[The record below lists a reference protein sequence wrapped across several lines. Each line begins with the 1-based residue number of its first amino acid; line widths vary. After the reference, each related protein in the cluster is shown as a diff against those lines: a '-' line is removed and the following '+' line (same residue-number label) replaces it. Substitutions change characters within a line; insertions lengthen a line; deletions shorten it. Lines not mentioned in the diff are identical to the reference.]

1 MRDKGNMFVRFLV
14 IVALI
19 LVAAAAGYG
28 LGQSTEQSS
37 EPTDSA
43 DSLSE
48 PDFTS
53 RLRETLQAH
62 PEFVI
67 EALRAME
74 ERNAPTALRSA
85 QSIQDA
91 ADLLDMAELPIRMIG
106 NGRNSV
112 TIYEFLDYQCGWCR
126 RMHETL
132 TDSRESLRI
141 VVVDFPILGPVSER
155 AARLSLAVSQSAP
168 ERYETFHH
176 DLMSL
181 PLSLKVLD
189 DLLFEHGLDAEQ
201 INALAD
207 STETS
212 AIIARN
218 HKIAQS
224 LGIQGTPAMI
234 IGSHLQRGALQPE
247 SLAEL
252 IAQARAQ

>member
-14 IVALI
+14 VVALM
-19 LVAAAAGYG
+19 LVAVAAGYG
-28 LGQSTEQSS
+28 LGQNTKQSS
-37 EPTDSA
+37 DPA
-43 DSLSE
+43 DSVSE
-48 PDFTS
+48 SDFTS

-74 ERNAPTALRSA
+74 AQNAQADRQPSA
-85 QSIQDA
+85 QNIQDA
-91 ADLLDMAELPIRMIG
+91 ADLLDMAKLPIRVIG
-106 NGRNSV
+106 DGRNPV
-112 TIYEFLDYQCGWCR
+112 TIYEFLDYQCVWCR

-132 TDSRESLRI
+132 TDSSESLHI
-141 VVVDFPILGPVSER
+141 VVVDFPILGAVSER

-168 ERYETFHH
+168 EHYETFHH

-181 PLSLKVLD
+181 PLSLEVLD
-189 DLLFEHGLDAEQ
+189 ALLLEHGLDTEQ
-201 INALAD
+201 INAIAD
-207 STETS
+207 SAETS
-212 AIIARN
+212 ATIAHN
-218 HKIAQS
+218 HEIAQS

>member
-14 IVALI
+14 VVALM

-28 LGQSTEQSS
+28 LGQNTKQSS
-37 EPTDSA
+37 DPA
-43 DSLSE
+43 DSVSE
-48 PDFTS
+48 SDFTS

-74 ERNAPTALRSA
+74 AQSA
-85 QSIQDA
+85 QADRQPSAQNIRDA
-91 ADLLDMAELPIRMIG
+91 ADLLDMAKLPIRVIG
-106 NGRNSV
+106 DGRNPV

-132 TDSRESLRI
+132 TDSSDSLRI
-141 VVVDFPILGPVSER
+141 VVVDFPILGAVSER
-155 AARLSLAVSQSAP
+155 AARLSLAVSRSAP
-168 ERYETFHH
+168 ERYEAFHH
-176 DLMSL
+176 ALITQ
-181 PLSLKVLD
+181 PLSLEVLD
-189 DLLFEHGLDAEQ
+189 ALLLEHGLDVEQ
-201 INALAD
+201 INTLAN
-207 STETS
+207 SAETS
-212 AIIARN
+212 AIVARN
-218 HKIAQS
+218 RDIAQS